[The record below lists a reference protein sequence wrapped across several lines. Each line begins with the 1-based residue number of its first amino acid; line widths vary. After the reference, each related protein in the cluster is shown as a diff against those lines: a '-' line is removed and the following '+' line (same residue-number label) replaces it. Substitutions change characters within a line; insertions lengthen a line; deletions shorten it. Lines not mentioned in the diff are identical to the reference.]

1 MFLIYMDM
9 RNYGC
14 FFQDDMSTCFEYIKP
29 EDDDDD
35 DEADDDEEEKN
46 MFLTIYYTGNR

>member
-35 DEADDDEEEKN
+35 EADDDEEEKN